1 MQNRNQVTVH
11 CIPYVT
17 KCLYKVTLK
26 EKKKTYILFLFQMMQ
41 PDLKLLMLVLGFDK
55 TSSVLCIFG
64 NNVFTFIILW
74 INVQGIIVF

>member
-26 EKKKTYILFLFQMMQ
+26 EKKNIYSIFI
-41 PDLKLLMLVLGFDK
+41 PNDAAGFKVID
-55 TSSVLCIFG
+55 VG
-64 NNVFTFIILW
+64 AW
-74 INVQGIIVF
+74 IR